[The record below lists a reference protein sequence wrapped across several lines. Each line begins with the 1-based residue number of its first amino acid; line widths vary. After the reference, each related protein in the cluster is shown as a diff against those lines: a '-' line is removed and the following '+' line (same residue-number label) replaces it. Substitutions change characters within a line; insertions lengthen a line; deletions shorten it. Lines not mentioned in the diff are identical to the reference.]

1 MKDETINLVF
11 HAKTMKENNMVK
23 EDGASDSIPAAVQAF
38 LWRLTSP
45 FVQSKLTKQYE
56 GSCVTLERIL
66 VDKRLSGLPCSLQT
80 VISSVPS
87 WSLLN
92 AALPHVM
99 QGCAALLANRNSL
112 GSSDRLRVAETKLLH
127 TLHWILLD
135 APHEWYSDHDDEE
148 CENLDTKL
156 FPLETIRNFV
166 HLFAPLVNCIR
177 ENDLTFRLSKGIR
190 IWKPMW
196 EHRQP
201 EVSCFC
207 VLIKPKFTASMEHVA
222 GEYTADAG
230 NTHVQDVCE
239 VCRNSVQDC
248 QCREDK
254 KKSGNIPSPSN
265 VLDVHFDQSWHNA
278 CKSNPEIPSSVQKQE
293 EESHEQ
299 DISCATYFDV
309 AVLQCLFK
317 KHWAEDGV
325 NWALQYVL
333 QRLRSILDA
342 KLYQENRRRRSCSTP
357 AGPIPTIQVT
367 PSVGGQGTAAA
378 GKDGKKQQT
387 SSAQERDNSL
397 CVPEDVKSS
406 PQISRRE
413 VNGPHSQQKAGI
425 EAVENLASR
434 QSRRSRR
441 YGTTTCPWN
450 LPLPIE
456 EESSEDGSQKNSV
469 SSDCGPA
476 AVPLVIIEDSEIMT
490 GGDTAANPSEKKQFV
505 HQVESDPF
513 LSGKTHHLASGRKQ
527 SDGNMARIQEKGS
540 RPHKGLTRFS
550 SLPTGVTDRRE
561 SLAEDCNKTPPTSQ
575 MSQSQSAELLVV
587 KQGVQ
592 KSKSA
597 GSPRQSPKITISR
610 SATDTKI
617 NYHHIEEAEVCEVP
631 GVACYIENDG
641 KLSYDAI
648 VLAIHQVVMSDSNLR
663 ISSIVLNIVDT
674 LFDLEFISLHQHD
687 AETNNKST
695 APDTDAQPKA
705 KQEHDS
711 YAYVLDIVFRVIQS
725 FSCPHGCS
733 DGHRGSPG
741 DIVRQQAQ
749 DSFTRL
755 FQGNKTACTT
765 HLQKWISSQPLA
777 TTVDFLHSWLG
788 FCSSTPPSPF
798 IPERRG
804 SYYGQKSLSWTTAR
818 EDMEGTIIARCFKTL
833 MKQILK
839 AETELYH
846 KPGVMNCSLFFD
858 VQQLMTY
865 LREFHGSTF
874 RKILLTGLVE
884 ATVRKPASVTSQAAS
899 SGVIGAKDFGVGKG
913 AGMDKTRK
921 GHGRRDFFR
930 KRFVKRS
937 SSTSVSSSGSELE
950 AFDNNG
956 ASALKTSSVTDK
968 RQMSITSVGSI
979 SEDDPSTSTKGK
991 RRTFGLKI
999 RLGTWKK
1006 FSHRRPRK
1014 LSHDAEDA
1022 SEMQTFLPQPANR
1035 SAERSVEYHLDHR
1048 RVGLRALANSQHLL
1062 ARISRRRRGLMAEDR
1077 EESTDQPT
1085 SGSQNEPT
1093 SKGRSSVWD
1102 TREKGVNADSTREGM
1117 HLFRFLLNS
1126 CQPGT
1131 VPDPELL
1138 AAMLYLEAP
1147 VVARA
1152 AVLLECA
1159 HFVHLCNRG
1168 EWPGWMRVMRTNLRR
1183 RTTNR
1188 EVGGGTA
1195 LVDIQQSAA
1204 HLFFQWGEAVGWRL
1218 KEILHQ
1224 DSQKSVCMFGSFQE
1238 EVTRTQMKKDD
1249 LEEDFM
1255 DEGMSGSNG
1264 DPCPY
1269 ALKMAACQLLAEIT
1283 TFLRETGQYLP
1294 KASQHHHPF
1303 VDHTQSNTS
1312 ELVVDHGGP
1321 RQRWSNLVRPTQ
1333 DGPRSSIVKV
1343 TMDVPAGQERKI
1355 SFTGVDDT
1363 ESVHSSSTTL
1373 ANVEILS
1380 EEKKVST
1387 AGRKSQTPSARRSL
1401 LRRTYHN
1408 TSMRRR
1414 GGIHAK
1420 RTGELA
1426 VTAPPFQRRS
1436 MSGESE
1442 EDHSGSEGYDMDK
1455 EESHEE
1461 DYSCNNLPW
1470 IDVIVQV
1477 ANTSNFICEHKGFC
1491 HPDCYH
1497 RQQRSCLRL
1506 IKAVHTVYGAGLDI
1520 RYRDDDVEQELSSS
1534 MASVGRSS
1542 CAQAVP
1548 VGMTAGHRYRW
1559 LDLTQSA
1566 TNSDSGML
1574 KFLQTQVLNPSQCAL
1589 TTLVKAATVLVEDT
1603 FCDILP
1609 VAWELLLD
1617 SNQHVAKS
1625 AATLMLLSS
1634 VKIPEH
1640 VTELY
1645 VRELHHTDPTQRI
1658 NAIKRWQILWNS
1670 RYHVWPSMEEGACF
1684 KIPPPN
1690 IDFTQPSPTIGLG
1703 GCTVADPPWMAH
1715 CTMWD
1720 ENIAEDGQKRMFAAA
1735 ATSRTAQQDAHLH
1748 QVLLAEEQHL
1758 QVARG
1763 ECHITAVPVLLK
1775 AGYEQTL
1782 VQHDGDDD
1790 AGGNVEERS
1799 DHTSL
1804 HQTLTPAQPVLP
1816 SAISAIAAI
1825 LIRLT
1830 DDEEVNE
1837 EGLKV
1842 GAVARMVCWSCL
1854 VDDPALFLKHFL
1866 ENLNVR
1872 PKQEELVWLL
1882 RRLLNAGDHLPQ
1894 HTSHYLF
1901 NQLMGLVMYYVR
1913 SPVRGEDD
1921 AMAITLSAI
1930 YQVVPFVESLY
1941 PKDVKPILRK
1951 EHCEHA
1957 VLLTANVPSTK
1968 KVIVHG
1974 TDESCIPTQ
1983 LPVLEDTQF
1992 KSILQDCLEFFNIR
2006 QDQHDQHFL
2015 ADKKTNQL
2023 RNDQWYVR
2031 DYYFFKRQV
2040 VPQLKLVK
2048 MDPRQAYQIYQ
2059 KQTFTSKLADLG
2071 RLRFMTTLL
2080 QSSFPG
2086 QVLSHVMFLQSE
2098 LKSLPSFS
2106 RKSLDVPFA
2115 LFSGKLGK
2123 DLYDIDALHKNI
2135 WTKMLSGMFLNMP
2148 SEFPWDEDIS
2158 LFLRTITGIFSL
2170 HCEDMNISRHCLA
2183 ALINT
2188 AQRFK
2193 SVFTTHGYQ
2202 YILSTILQ
2210 VYANNQHNVVLCEA
2224 IQFCVKQFYLLH
2236 RIPFILQMFG
2246 TVAPLLEARH
2256 SKEQPM
2262 VSAECLFQLVL
2273 SLGHTCQDPVNLLGL
2288 LEGGRPLQTLDY
2300 FYADDPPDMTIIE
2313 AINVCI
2319 TVVAYAAD
2327 SLRSIQM
2334 LCVLEALVPFYIR
2347 YLMKQTSRRD
2357 SISAAKEELT
2367 SIEQLAV
2374 SMEALTQSC
2383 EPFNR
2388 TINATMWRSNDT
2400 TGSVNKR
2407 KTNALSASKTLVPP
2421 ASARQTLGRETGKEE
2436 DDELKVRFKED
2447 PRRLQYEQNV
2457 QSAAGHYEF
2466 HRPREAFLNV
2476 IVEYFVGS
2484 KSRFKHLRRMLD
2496 PRFQVPEL
2504 LSTKSHIRI
2513 VEILDSFLRTAT
2525 DDPLSLGS
2533 VGLQR
2538 YFTDMLPIID
2548 WSVPSKR
2555 PALVLLL
2562 RKLER
2567 MFSRIYKRPSLRCHL
2582 DWDSA
2587 TNLLKGVY
2595 FTLTK
2600 QNIIAHLPQLNL
2612 LVTVCVNL
2620 LLADVS
2626 SAPGEG
2632 LTILQ
2637 MSSPGIS
2644 ALMAPPPGFCAVII
2658 RLAAAQIQFL
2668 KNDLTL
2674 DQGLRGFVSD
2684 PSQEKVDS
2692 SMLNLMLPLL
2702 IRVGTGNKDIPRISR
2717 MDILYA
2723 VSTFL
2728 GILIPA
2734 KDVSSHLQRSGSITA
2749 SLTSFSLAGDHAAA
2763 ACSTITP
2770 FIAVLGLKIL
2780 LTCFSKNL
2788 TEEWGMLSAALQ
2800 EFEVAFHPVGTGGL
2814 AFLDLMD
2821 FLVTKRPPIFVLLKP
2836 FLLIQLSKV
2845 AVLTEQEGLLQD
2857 RLQEKLYGSSHLSPA
2872 HARGN
2877 WDVLHDLFQEMKQLR
2892 DIAISGKGPEFFGC
2906 FPVSSDT
2913 CNITNRGSKNS
2924 VDTSTHPD
2932 SMKRSKK
2939 VLLEDCNAYSRRTS
2953 TVSSQ
2958 VYLHP
2963 RSVLRDSV
2971 RSEPTPRSRGAD
2983 ISHRPWHRSSRGLA
2997 DDSVWSG
3004 RARSMAG
3011 HSPQA
3016 SWEKAESRGVSTT
3029 NKKMSL
3035 LHPTHFETGDY
3046 ADQSPMSTKSY
3057 GGASFTGIAPIAETE
3072 SAFGLYSSDEGEG
3085 NSMRG
3090 SPTVAGLMED

>member
-1 MKDETINLVF
+1 
-11 HAKTMKENNMVK
+11 
-23 EDGASDSIPAAVQAF
+23 
-38 LWRLTSP
+38 
-45 FVQSKLTKQYE
+45 
-56 GSCVTLERIL
+56 
-66 VDKRLSGLPCSLQT
+66 
-80 VISSVPS
+80 
-87 WSLLN
+87 
-92 AALPHVM
+92 
-99 QGCAALLANRNSL
+99 
-112 GSSDRLRVAETKLLH
+112 
-127 TLHWILLD
+127 
-135 APHEWYSDHDDEE
+135 
-148 CENLDTKL
+148 
-156 FPLETIRNFV
+156 
-166 HLFAPLVNCIR
+166 
-177 ENDLTFRLSKGIR
+177 
-190 IWKPMW
+190 
-196 EHRQP
+196 
-201 EVSCFC
+201 
-207 VLIKPKFTASMEHVA
+207 
-222 GEYTADAG
+222 
-230 NTHVQDVCE
+230 
-239 VCRNSVQDC
+239 
-248 QCREDK
+248 
-254 KKSGNIPSPSN
+254 
-265 VLDVHFDQSWHNA
+265 
-278 CKSNPEIPSSVQKQE
+278 
-293 EESHEQ
+293 
-299 DISCATYFDV
+299 
-309 AVLQCLFK
+309 
-317 KHWAEDGV
+317 
-325 NWALQYVL
+325 
-333 QRLRSILDA
+333 
-342 KLYQENRRRRSCSTP
+342 
-357 AGPIPTIQVT
+357 
-367 PSVGGQGTAAA
+367 
-378 GKDGKKQQT
+378 
-387 SSAQERDNSL
+387 
-397 CVPEDVKSS
+397 
-406 PQISRRE
+406 
-413 VNGPHSQQKAGI
+413 
-425 EAVENLASR
+425 
-434 QSRRSRR
+434 
-441 YGTTTCPWN
+441 
-450 LPLPIE
+450 
-456 EESSEDGSQKNSV
+456 
-469 SSDCGPA
+469 
-476 AVPLVIIEDSEIMT
+476 
-490 GGDTAANPSEKKQFV
+490 
-505 HQVESDPF
+505 
-513 LSGKTHHLASGRKQ
+513 
-527 SDGNMARIQEKGS
+527 
-540 RPHKGLTRFS
+540 
-550 SLPTGVTDRRE
+550 
-561 SLAEDCNKTPPTSQ
+561 
-575 MSQSQSAELLVV
+575 
-587 KQGVQ
+587 
-592 KSKSA
+592 
-597 GSPRQSPKITISR
+597 
-610 SATDTKI
+610 
-617 NYHHIEEAEVCEVP
+617 
-631 GVACYIENDG
+631 
-641 KLSYDAI
+641 
-648 VLAIHQVVMSDSNLR
+648 
-663 ISSIVLNIVDT
+663 
-674 LFDLEFISLHQHD
+674 
-687 AETNNKST
+687 
-695 APDTDAQPKA
+695 
-705 KQEHDS
+705 
-711 YAYVLDIVFRVIQS
+711 
-725 FSCPHGCS
+725 
-733 DGHRGSPG
+733 
-741 DIVRQQAQ
+741 
-749 DSFTRL
+749 
-755 FQGNKTACTT
+755 
-765 HLQKWISSQPLA
+765 
-777 TTVDFLHSWLG
+777 
-788 FCSSTPPSPF
+788 
-798 IPERRG
+798 
-804 SYYGQKSLSWTTAR
+804 
-818 EDMEGTIIARCFKTL
+818 
-833 MKQILK
+833 
-839 AETELYH
+839 
-846 KPGVMNCSLFFD
+846 
-858 VQQLMTY
+858 
-865 LREFHGSTF
+865 
-874 RKILLTGLVE
+874 
-884 ATVRKPASVTSQAAS
+884 
-899 SGVIGAKDFGVGKG
+899 
-913 AGMDKTRK
+913 
-921 GHGRRDFFR
+921 
-930 KRFVKRS
+930 
-937 SSTSVSSSGSELE
+937 
-950 AFDNNG
+950 
-956 ASALKTSSVTDK
+956 
-968 RQMSITSVGSI
+968 
-979 SEDDPSTSTKGK
+979 
-991 RRTFGLKI
+991 
-999 RLGTWKK
+999 
-1006 FSHRRPRK
+1006 
-1014 LSHDAEDA
+1014 
-1022 SEMQTFLPQPANR
+1022 
-1035 SAERSVEYHLDHR
+1035 
-1048 RVGLRALANSQHLL
+1048 
-1062 ARISRRRRGLMAEDR
+1062 
-1077 EESTDQPT
+1077 
-1085 SGSQNEPT
+1085 
-1093 SKGRSSVWD
+1093 
-1102 TREKGVNADSTREGM
+1102 
-1117 HLFRFLLNS
+1117 
-1126 CQPGT
+1126 
-1131 VPDPELL
+1131 
-1138 AAMLYLEAP
+1138 
-1147 VVARA
+1147 
-1152 AVLLECA
+1152 
-1159 HFVHLCNRG
+1159 
-1168 EWPGWMRVMRTNLRR
+1168 MRVMRNSIRR
-1183 RTTNR
+1183 RATNR
-1188 EVGGGTA
+1188 EAGGGGGTA
-1195 LVDIQQSAA
+1195 HADIQQSAA
-1204 HLFFQWGEAVGWRL
+1204 HLFFQWGEAIGWRL

-1238 EVTRTQMKKDD
+1238 EVTRNQMKKED

-1255 DEGMSGSNG
+1255 DEGASGTNG
-1264 DPCPY
+1264 DSCPY

-1294 KASQHHHPF
+1294 KTSQPHHPF

-1321 RQRWSNLVRPTQ
+1321 RQRWSNLVRPPQ

-1355 SFTGVDDT
+1355 SFTGLDDT
-1363 ESVHSSSTTL
+1363 ESMHSSSTTL
-1373 ANVEILS
+1373 ANVDIPS

-1387 AGRKSQTPSARRSL
+1387 AGRKAQTPSARRSL

-1414 GGIHAK
+1414 GGIHSK

-1442 EDHSGSEGYDMDK
+1442 EDHSGSEGYDMEK

-1461 DYSCNNLPW
+1461 DYSCTNLPW

-1506 IKAVHTVYGAGLDI
+1506 AKAVHTVYGAGMDI
-1520 RYRDDDVEQELSSS
+1520 RCRDEDTEQEMPSS
-1534 MASVGRSS
+1534 MSVGRSS
-1542 CAQAVP
+1542 GVQGVP
-1548 VGMTAGHRYRW
+1548 VERLAACHRYGW
-1559 LDLTQSA
+1559 SDLAKSA
-1566 TNSDSGML
+1566 TSSDNGML
-1574 KFLQTQVLNPSQCAL
+1574 KYLQTQVLNPSQCAL
-1589 TTLVKAATVLVEDT
+1589 TTLVKAATVLVDDT

-1640 VTELY
+1640 VIELY

-1690 IDFTQPSPTIGLG
+1690 IDFTQPSPPMGLG

-1720 ENIAEDGQKRMFAAA
+1720 ENITDDGQKRMFAAA

-1748 QVLLAEEQHL
+1748 QVLLEEEQHL

-1763 ECHITAVPVLLK
+1763 ECHVTAVPVLLK
-1775 AGYEQTL
+1775 AGYEQSL
-1782 VQHDGDDD
+1782 VQHGDGDDD

-1816 SAISAIAAI
+1816 SSISAIAAI

-1842 GAVARMVCWSCL
+1842 GAVARMVSWSCL

-1882 RRLLNAGDHLPQ
+1882 RRLLNAGDLLPQ

-1921 AMAITLSAI
+1921 AMAITLSAVC
-1930 YQVVPFVESLY
+1930 QVLPFVESLY

-1974 TDESCIPTQ
+1974 TEESCIPTQ

-2048 MDPRQAYQIYQ
+2048 MDPRQAYQMYQ

-2080 QSSFPG
+2080 QSSFPS

-2123 DLYDIDALHKNI
+2123 ELYDIDTIHKNI
-2135 WTKMLSGMFLNMP
+2135 WTKLLSGMFLNMP

-2170 HCEDMNISRHCLA
+2170 HCDDINMARHCLA
-2183 ALINT
+2183 ALLNT

-2210 VYANNQHNVVLCEA
+2210 VYANNQHNMILCEA

-2236 RIPFILQMFG
+2236 RIPFILQLFG

-2262 VSAECLFQLVL
+2262 VSAECLFKLIL
-2273 SLGHTCQDPVNLLGL
+2273 SLGQTCHDPVNLLGL
-2288 LEGGRPLQTLDY
+2288 LVEGRPLQTLDY

-2313 AINVCI
+2313 AMNVCI

-2334 LCVLEALVPFYIR
+2334 LCVLEALVPFYMR
-2347 YLMKQTSRRD
+2347 HLMKETNRRD

-2388 TINATMWRSNDT
+2388 TISASILRSNDT

-2407 KTNALSASKTLVPP
+2407 KTNVLAASKTMVSPT
-2421 ASARQTLGRETGKEE
+2421 STREPVKED
-2436 DDELKVRFKED
+2436 DDELKVRFMED
-2447 PRRLQYEQNV
+2447 TRRIQYEQNV
-2457 QSAAGHYEF
+2457 QSAPGHYEF
-2466 HRPREAFLNV
+2466 HRPREAFLNI

-2484 KSRFKHLRRMLD
+2484 KSRFKQLRRMLD

-2504 LSTKSHIRI
+2504 LSTRSHIRI

-2582 DWDSA
+2582 DWVSA

-2620 LLADVS
+2620 LLADVT

-2637 MSSPGIS
+2637 MTSPGIS
-2644 ALMAPPPGFCAVII
+2644 TLMTPPAGFCAVIV

-2674 DQGLRGFVSD
+2674 DQGLRGFVND
-2684 PSQEKVDS
+2684 PSQEKVDT

-2702 IRVGTGNKDIPRISR
+2702 IRVGTANKDIPKISR
-2717 MDILYA
+2717 IDILYA

-2749 SLTSFSLAGDHAAA
+2749 SLTSFSLAGDHTAA
-2763 ACSTITP
+2763 ACSSITP

-2788 TEEWGMLSAALQ
+2788 TEEWGMLSTALQ

-2821 FLVTKRPPIFVLLKP
+2821 FIVTKRPPVFVLLKP
-2836 FLLIQLSKV
+2836 FLLMQLSKV
-2845 AVLTEQEGLLQD
+2845 AVLTEQEALLQD
-2857 RLQEKLYGSSHLSPA
+2857 RLQDKLYGHTHLSPA
-2872 HARGN
+2872 HTRGN
-2877 WDVLHDLFQEMKQLR
+2877 WDVLNDLFQEMKQLR
-2892 DIAISGKGPEFFGC
+2892 DFSISGKGPEFFG
-2906 FPVSSDT
+2906 SSHT
-2913 CNITNRGSKNS
+2913 NIGSK
-2924 VDTSTHPD
+2924 TSAESSLHPD
-2932 SMKRSKK
+2932 SIKRYKK
-2939 VLLEDCNAYSRRTS
+2939 GFLQQDGNAYSRRTS
-2953 TVSSQ
+2953 TISSQ

-2971 RSEPTPRSRGAD
+2971 RSEPTPRSMGEDVSYR
-2983 ISHRPWHRSSRGLA
+2983 SWHRSTRGFT
-2997 DDSVWSG
+2997 DDGVWRG
-3004 RARSMAG
+3004 RAHSTAG
-3011 HSPQA
+3011 TSPQV
-3016 SWEKAESRGVSTT
+3016 SWEKGESRGVASVTT
-3029 NKKMSL
+3029 SKTMSL
-3035 LHPTHFETGDY
+3035 LHPTHFESGDY
-3046 ADQSPMSTKSY
+3046 ADRSPMSTKSY

-3072 SAFGLYSSDEGEG
+3072 CTFGLYSSDEGDAT
-3085 NSMRG
+3085 SIRG
-3090 SPTVAGLMED
+3090 SPSIGGLTENKLKCEK

>member
-1 MKDETINLVF
+1 MKEETVSLMF
-11 HAKTMKENNMVK
+11 AKTVKENMVD
-23 EDGASDSIPAAVQAF
+23 EDDGSDSIPAAVQAF

-45 FVQSKLTKQYE
+45 FVQSKLTKTYE

-66 VDKRLSGLPCSLQT
+66 VDKRLSGLPSSLQN

-112 GSSDRLRVAETKLLH
+112 GSSDRLRVAETKLLY

-135 APHEWYSDHDDEE
+135 APHEWYSHQDDED
-148 CENLDTKL
+148 CENLETKL

-222 GEYTADAG
+222 GDTG
-230 NTHVQDVCE
+230 NAQVYDICE

-248 QCREDK
+248 QCQTDK
-254 KKSGNIPSPSN
+254 MKSGKISSSSN
-265 VLDVHFDQSWHNA
+265 VLDVYFDKSWHNT
-278 CKSNPEIPSSVQKQE
+278 CKSNPEIPSSIQKQE
-293 EESHEQ
+293 EESQEQ

-317 KHWAEDGV
+317 KHWSEDGV
-325 NWALQYVL
+325 NWALQYLL
-333 QRLRSILDA
+333 QRLRSLLDA

-357 AGPIPTIQVT
+357 AGNIPTIHVT
-367 PSVGGQGTAAA
+367 PSVSGQGTAAA
-378 GKDGKKQQT
+378 AKDGKRQQA
-387 SSAQERDNSL
+387 SLGQERDISSL
-397 CVPEDVKSS
+397 CVPEDIKNS
-406 PQISRRE
+406 PLFSRKNL
-413 VNGPHSQQKAGI
+413 NGQNCKQKTGI
-425 EAVENLASR
+425 ESAENPPLR
-434 QSRRSRR
+434 QARRSRR

-456 EESSEDGSQKNSV
+456 EESGEEGSQKNSV
-469 SSDCGPA
+469 SSDCTPTSIP
-476 AVPLVIIEDSEIMT
+476 VVIIEDSEN
-490 GGDTAANPSEKKQFV
+490 TASEMVMCSETTTKPSDNKQFV
-505 HQVESDPF
+505 HQPASDP
-513 LSGKTHHLASGRKQ
+513 LLLGKIRRASTVKKQ
-527 SDGNMARIQEKGS
+527 SEGKMTRNQVCSK
-540 RPHKGLTRFS
+540 PHKGLTRFS
-550 SLPTGVTDRRE
+550 SLPTGVTDRHE
-561 SLAEDCNKTPPTSQ
+561 TLAECDDAPPKCQVT
-575 MSQSQSAELLVV
+575 QSLSAELLVV
-587 KQGVQ
+587 KKEVQ

-617 NYHHIEEAEVCEVP
+617 NYHHLEEVEVCEVP

-648 VLAIHQVVMSDSNLR
+648 VHAIHQVVMSDSNLR

-674 LFDLEFISLHQHD
+674 LFDLEFISLNQHELEAD
-687 AETNNKST
+687 SQTKTKEK
-695 APDTDAQPKA
+695 PDAQTKTKEKP
-705 KQEHDS
+705 DS
-711 YAYVLDIVFRVIQS
+711 YVLDIVFRVIQS

-749 DSFTRL
+749 DCFTRL

-804 SYYGQKSLSWTTAR
+804 SYYGQKSLSWTAAR
-818 EDMEGTIIARCFKTL
+818 EDMEGIIIARCFKTL

-839 AETELYH
+839 AESELN
-846 KPGVMNCSLFFD
+846 KPGAMNCSLFFD

-865 LREFHGSTF
+865 LKEFHGSTF
-874 RKILLTGLVE
+874 RKILLSGLAD
-884 ATVRKPASVTSQAAS
+884 ATVRKPAPAPSQSAS
-899 SGVIGAKDFGVGKG
+899 SGVLGAKNLGIGKG
-913 AGMDKTRK
+913 ASGLDKTRK

-956 ASALKTSSVTDK
+956 ASALKASSVTDK
-968 RQMSITSVGSI
+968 RNMSITSVGSI
-979 SEDDPSTSTKGK
+979 SEDDGSTNIKGK

-999 RLGTWKK
+999 RLGAWKK
-1006 FSHRRPRK
+1006 SSHRRHRK
-1014 LSHDAEDA
+1014 YSHDPEEA
-1022 SEMQTFLPQPANR
+1022 SEMQTFLPQPSNR
-1035 SAERSVEYHLDHR
+1035 GAERSVEYHLDHR

-1062 ARISRRRRGLMAEDR
+1062 ARISRRRRGLMSEDK
-1077 EESTDQPT
+1077 EEMSDQHS
-1085 SGSQNEPT
+1085 SGQQNEPT
-1093 SKGRSSVWD
+1093 SKGRPPGRDS
-1102 TREKGVNADSTREGM
+1102 REKGVNADSTREGM

-1168 EWPGWMRVMRTNLRR
+1168 DWPGWMRVMRNTLRR

-1195 LVDIQQSAA
+1195 HVDIQQSAA

-1218 KEILHQ
+1218 KEILHH

-1238 EVTRTQMKKDD
+1238 EVTRSQMKKED

-1264 DPCPY
+1264 DSCPY

-1294 KASQHHHPF
+1294 KASNQHHPF
-1303 VDHTQSNTS
+1303 VYQTQSNTS

-1355 SFTGVDDT
+1355 SFAGVDDN
-1363 ESVHSSSTTL
+1363 ESIHSSSTTL
-1373 ANVEILS
+1373 ANVDIPS
-1380 EEKKVST
+1380 DEKKIST
-1387 AGRKSQTPSARRSL
+1387 AGRKAQTPSARRSL

-1414 GGIHAK
+1414 GGIHPK

-1442 EDHSGSEGYDMDK
+1442 EDHSGSEGYDMEK
-1455 EESHEE
+1455 EETHEE
-1461 DYSCNNLPW
+1461 DYSCTNLPW

-1491 HPDCYH
+1491 HPDCYQ

-1520 RYRDDDVEQELSSS
+1520 RYRDEDMEQEQISSS
-1534 MASVGRSS
+1534 MTTGRSS
-1542 CAQAVP
+1542 CAQGIP
-1548 VGMTAGHRYRW
+1548 VERLAACHRYSW
-1559 LDLTQSA
+1559 LDLAQSA
-1566 TNSDSGML
+1566 VNSDNGML
-1574 KFLQTQVLNPSQCAL
+1574 KYLQVLNPSQCAL

-1634 VKIPEH
+1634 VRIPEH
-1640 VTELY
+1640 VIELY

-1720 ENIAEDGQKRMFAAA
+1720 ENIADDGQKRMFAAA
-1735 ATSRTAQQDAHLH
+1735 ATSRTAQQDEHLH

-1763 ECHITAVPVLLK
+1763 ECHVTAVPLLLK

-1790 AGGNVEERS
+1790 AAGNVEERS

-1816 SAISAIAAI
+1816 SSISAIAAI

-1842 GAVARMVCWSCL
+1842 GAVARMVGWSCL

-1882 RRLLNAGDHLPQ
+1882 RRLLNTGDLLPQ
-1894 HTSHYLF
+1894 HSSHYLF

-1930 YQVVPFVESLY
+1930 CQVLPFVESLY

-1983 LPVLEDTQF
+1983 LPVQEDTQF

-2115 LFSGKLGK
+2115 LLGGELGK
-2123 DLYDIDALHKNI
+2123 ELYDIDATHKNI
-2135 WTKMLSGMFLNMP
+2135 WIKLLSGMFLNMP

-2158 LFLRTITGIFSL
+2158 LFLRTITGIFLL
-2170 HCEDMNISRHCLA
+2170 HCDDINISRHCLA
-2183 ALINT
+2183 ALMNT

-2210 VYANNQHNVVLCEA
+2210 VYANNQHNTILCEA

-2262 VSAECLFQLVL
+2262 VSAECLFKLIL
-2273 SLGHTCQDPVNLLGL
+2273 SLGQQCHDPVNLLDL
-2288 LEGGRPLQTLDY
+2288 LVEGRPLQTMDY
-2300 FYADDPPDMTIIE
+2300 FYADDPPDMSVIE
-2313 AINVCI
+2313 AMNVCI

-2334 LCVLEALVPFYIR
+2334 LCVLEALVPFYMQH
-2347 YLMKQTSRRD
+2347 LMKQTNRQD

-2383 EPFNR
+2383 ETFNR
-2388 TINATMWRSNDT
+2388 TINAAILRSNDT

-2407 KTNALSASKTLVPP
+2407 KTNVLAASKTLVSPTP
-2421 ASARQTLGRETGKEE
+2421 ARNTLGREQGKE
-2436 DDELKVRFKED
+2436 DDDGLKVRFMGS
-2447 PRRLQYEQNV
+2447 RRLQYEQNV
-2457 QSAAGHYEF
+2457 QSAPGHYEF
-2466 HRPREAFLNV
+2466 HRPREAFLNI
-2476 IVEYFVGS
+2476 IVEYFVAS

-2504 LSTKSHIRI
+2504 LSTRSHIRI

-2538 YFTDMLPIID
+2538 YFTEMLPIID

-2567 MFSRIYKRPSLRCHL
+2567 LFSRIYKRPSLRCHL
-2582 DWDSA
+2582 DWVSA

-2620 LLADVS
+2620 LLADAS

-2637 MSSPGIS
+2637 MSTPSIS
-2644 ALMAPPPGFCAVII
+2644 ALMTPPPSFCAVVV

-2674 DQGLRGFVSD
+2674 DQGLRGFVND
-2684 PSQEKVDS
+2684 PSQEKVDT

-2717 MDILYA
+2717 RDILYA

-2734 KDVSSHLQRSGSITA
+2734 KEVSSHLQRSGSITA
-2749 SLTSFSLAGDHAAA
+2749 SLTSFSMAGDHSAA
-2763 ACSTITP
+2763 ACSSITP

-2788 TEEWGMLSAALQ
+2788 TEEWGMLSTALQ

-2821 FLVTKRPPIFVLLKP
+2821 FLVTKRPPVFVLLKP
-2836 FLLIQLSKV
+2836 FLLLQLSKV
-2845 AVLTEQEGLLQD
+2845 AVLTEQEALLQD
-2857 RLQEKLYGSSHLSPA
+2857 RLQDKLYGYTQLSPA
-2872 HARGN
+2872 HTRGN
-2877 WDVLHDLFQEMKQLR
+2877 WDVLHDLFHEMKQLR
-2892 DIAISGKGPEFFGC
+2892 DIAISGKGSEIFGS
-2906 FPVSSDT
+2906 FPACHVSS
-2913 CNITNRGSKNS
+2913 NTNRGSKTS
-2924 VDTSTHPD
+2924 VETSAHPD
-2932 SMKRSKK
+2932 SMKRCKK
-2939 VLLEDCNAYSRRTS
+2939 GLLKDGNAYRRTS

-2971 RSEPTPRSRGAD
+2971 RSEPTPGSRGED
-2983 ISHRPWHRSSRGLA
+2983 VTHRPWHRSARGLA
-2997 DDSVWSG
+2997 DDSSRRG
-3004 RARSMAG
+3004 RAHSTEG
-3011 HSPQA
+3011 TSPQA
-3016 SWEKAESRGVSTT
+3016 SWEKGGPRGLTST

-3035 LHPTHFETGDY
+3035 LHPTHFESGDY
-3046 ADQSPMSTKSY
+3046 ADRSPVSTKSY
-3057 GGASFTGIAPIAETE
+3057 GGASFTGIAPIAEME
-3072 SAFGLYSSDEGEG
+3072 CMFGLYSSDEGDG
-3085 NSMRG
+3085 TSMRG
-3090 SPTVAGLMED
+3090 SPTIARLVED